1 MGAIAPA
8 IPGAMARDRF
18 VAWTADGPGMPF
30 LLPNLLGPRRF
41 SPDGTTFAGVSRID
55 LARTRLELFRC
66 AAGTVAASAPPG
78 LATSAAADARRFARP
93 AVGAITQPLGGAHT
107 GVDIAAPF
115 GALVVADDDGV
126 ISAVGFVAVG
136 GRRVCVEHADALE
149 SCVYHVSAVLA
160 AIGDRVARGQPVA
173 LIGMTG
179 VTTGPHVH
187 WEVKQAGRIIDP
199 LAR

>member
-1 MGAIAPA
+1 VGAGQA
-8 IPGAMARDRF
+8 GRDRRGRPH
-18 VAWTADGPGMPF
+18 A
-30 LLPNLLGPRRF
+30 
-41 SPDGTTFAGVSRID
+41 
-55 LARTRLELFRC
+55 E
-66 AAGTVAASAPPG
+66 
-78 LATSAAADARRFARP
+78 ATE
-93 AVGAITQPLGGAHT
+93 GT
-107 GVDIAAPF
+107 GVDEAAR
-115 GALVVADDDGV
+115 LVCRDQLARVADEVAAVADDDGV